1 MDSTARSMMGNVVL
15 GRYRI
20 VAPLAR
26 GGMGII
32 YLGRLEGA
40 AGFAKPV
47 VIKTVIPEGND
58 SKGNVQLF
66 VREARILS
74 NLEHPSIV
82 GVLDFG
88 EVGTDY
94 VMVLEYVHGFHLGAW
109 SRFMNHARGGMPV
122 AHAVEVMLPVLDA
135 LAFAHTL
142 TRPDGTPLGIVHR
155 DISPANILIDH
166 QGHVKLHD
174 FGIARMAG
182 DDEFKTQDGTFRGT
196 LSYTAP
202 ETLQGVAASPSS
214 DLYGCG
220 VVLYQ
225 LISGTNPFK
234 GSTPSETLHRV
245 LTHVPP
251 GLRSLREEVN
261 EKLDR
266 VVSRAIA
273 KDPAQ
278 RFESAAEL
286 AAALRWAR
294 DWSEARANEDLVHA
308 IQSDFNGPEI
318 AKYLELQPLA
328 VRDHAWRAVVG
339 PRGSLSSIPPPPR
352 GSQDT
357 TRESQP
363 ATALVRR
370 SSFDLDVQATVQG
383 LPSDALLELARMGS
397 PEAKLLA
404 PDEATRSAR
413 VRRAADLVPS
423 AEPAPPTAEP
433 APERARSKL
442 PLLFVGAACTL
453 ALGGAAFLAFGNRPE
468 PVEQRFL
475 LIEKQAAP
483 SSSNEALHPPAAA
496 NGASNSASGAVSAT
510 SALPQEQAPAAPS
523 ARSVSPNAGGGS
535 LSSAFQR
542 QQGRIVGCFRSHPSD
557 FSDQPLT
564 VRFKIDGSG
573 AVQSAELSPPG
584 LSSSALGACILG
596 VARSTHFPA
605 TGAPVSFTI
614 PITAV
619 RK

>member
-1 MDSTARSMMGNVVL
+1 MVDSSARSMMGNVVL

-58 SKGNVQLF
+58 SKRSVQLF

-109 SRFMNHARGGMPV
+109 SRFMNHARGGMPI

-174 FGIARMAG
+174 FGIARMAD

-202 ETLQGVAASPSS
+202 ETLQGVPASPSS
-214 DLYGCG
+214 DLYGCS

-234 GSTPSETLHRV
+234 GNTPSETLHRV

-251 GLRSLREEVN
+251 GLRSLREEVS

-294 DWSEARANEDLVHA
+294 DWSEARANEELVRA
-308 IQSDFNGPEI
+308 IQSDFNGPSMAE
-318 AKYLELQPLA
+318 YLELEPLA

-339 PRGSLSSIPPPPR
+339 PRASLSSIPPPPR
-352 GSQDT
+352 QETSRD
-357 TRESQP
+357 SQP
-363 ATALVRR
+363 ATAMVRR
-370 SSFDLDVQATVQG
+370 SSFDLDVQPTVQG
-383 LPSDALLELARMGS
+383 LPSDALLELARMGL
-397 PEAKLLA
+397 PEAKLSA
-404 PDEATRSAR
+404 PDEATRNAR
-413 VRRAADLVPS
+413 AQRAVA
-423 AEPAPPTAEP
+423 PAPTAEVARVAEP
-433 APERARSKL
+433 TPERARSKL
-442 PLLFVGAACTL
+442 PLVLVGAVGML
-453 ALGGAAFLAFGNRPE
+453 VLGGAAFLAFSNKQE

-483 SSSNEALHPPAAA
+483 SSSNAAA
-496 NGASNSASGAVSAT
+496 PPPSAAASGANNSPSAPVVAM
-510 SALPQEQAPAAPS
+510 SALPQEQAPSAAPS
-523 ARSVSPNAGGGS
+523 TRSVSPNAGGGS
-535 LSSAFQR
+535 LSGAFQR
-542 QQGRIVGCFRSHPSD
+542 QQGRVVGCFRSHPND
-557 FSDQPLT
+557 FSDQPLN

-584 LSSSALGACILG
+584 LSNSALGACILG
-596 VARSTHFPA
+596 VARSTHFPG

>member
-1 MDSTARSMMGNVVL
+1 MVDSSTRSMVGNVVL

-58 SKGNVQLF
+58 SKRTVQLF
-66 VREARILS
+66 LREARILS
-74 NLEHPSIV
+74 MLEHPSIV

-94 VMVLEYVHGFHLGAW
+94 AMVLEYVHGFHLGAW
-109 SRFMNHARGGMPV
+109 SRFMNHSRGGMPI
-122 AHAVEVMLPVLDA
+122 AHSVEVMLPVLDA
-135 LAFAHTL
+135 LDFAHTL

-155 DISPANILIDH
+155 DISPANILIDN

-174 FGIARMAG
+174 FGIARMA

-202 ETLQGVAASPSS
+202 ETLQGIAASPGS
-214 DLYGCG
+214 DLYGCA

-225 LISGTNPFK
+225 LISGKNPLK
-234 GSTPSETLHRV
+234 GNTPSETLNRV

-251 GLRSLREEVN
+251 SLRSLRGEVN
-261 EKLDR
+261 ERLDQ

-273 KDPAQ
+273 KDPAH

-286 AAALRWAR
+286 AAALRSAR
-294 DWSEARANEDLVHA
+294 DWAEARVNHELVHA
-308 IQSDFNGPEI
+308 IQSDFNG
-318 AKYLELQPLA
+318 ADMAQHLELEPLA
-328 VRDHAWRAVVG
+328 VRDKAWRAVVG
-339 PRGSLSSIPPPPR
+339 PRASLSSAPPR
-352 GSQDT
+352 RGNQET
-357 TRESQP
+357 TRTSQP
-363 ATALVRR
+363 ATIVARR

-383 LPSDALLELARMGS
+383 SPS
-397 PEAKLLA
+397 
-404 PDEATRSAR
+404 
-413 VRRAADLVPS
+413 
-423 AEPAPPTAEP
+423 PAP
-433 APERARSKL
+433 ARRKL
-442 PLLFVGAACTL
+442 PLMLVGAACTL
-453 ALGGAAFLAFGNRPE
+453 VLGGAAFLAFGAKRE
-468 PVEQRFL
+468 PAEQRFL
-475 LIEKQAAP
+475 LIEKQPA
-483 SSSNEALHPPAAA
+483 SSSSSEVARQAQ
-496 NGASNSASGAVSAT
+496 NGEGNSASTPVIAL
-510 SALPQEQAPAAPS
+510 SALQQEQASHAPASVRS
-523 ARSVSPNAGGGS
+523 ASPGAEGSS

-542 QQGRIVGCFRSHPSD
+542 QQGRILGCFRSSPSD

-584 LSSSALGACILG
+584 LSNSALGACILG
-596 VARSTHFPA
+596 VARSTHFSG
-605 TGAPVSFTI
+605 TGAAVSFAI

>member
-1 MDSTARSMMGNVVL
+1 MTDPSARSMVGNVVL

-47 VIKTVIPEGND
+47 VIKTVIPEGSD
-58 SKGNVQLF
+58 SKRTVQLF

-74 NLEHPSIV
+74 MLEHPSIV

-94 VMVLEYVHGFHLGAW
+94 AMVLEYVHGFHLGAW
-109 SRFMNHARGGMPV
+109 SRFMNHTRGGMPI

-135 LAFAHTL
+135 LDFAHTL

-155 DISPANILIDH
+155 DISPANILIDN

-174 FGIARMAG
+174 FGIARMA

-202 ETLQGVAASPSS
+202 ETLQGIAASPGS
-214 DLYGCG
+214 DLYGCA

-225 LISGTNPFK
+225 LISGKNPLK
-234 GSTPSETLHRV
+234 GNTPSETLNRV

-251 GLRSLREEVN
+251 SLRSLRGEVN
-261 EKLDR
+261 ERLDQ

-273 KDPAQ
+273 KDPAH

-286 AAALRWAR
+286 AAALRGAR
-294 DWSEARANEDLVHA
+294 DWPEARVNDELVRA
-308 IQSDFNGPEI
+308 IQSDFNGPDM
-318 AKYLELQPLA
+318 AQHLELESLA
-328 VRDHAWRAVVG
+328 VRDKAWRAVVG
-339 PRGSLSSIPPPPR
+339 PRASLSTVPPR
-352 GSQDT
+352 PLGNQET
-357 TRESQP
+357 TEKSQP
-363 ATALVRR
+363 PTIVARR

-383 LPSDALLELARMGS
+383 LPSDALLEVARMGS
-397 PEAKLLA
+397 SEARLA
-404 PDEATRSAR
+404 AADEPTSSQRT
-413 VRRAADLVPS
+413 RRAANAAPS
-423 AEPAPPTAEP
+423 AEPSP
-433 APERARSKL
+433 APARRKL
-442 PLLFVGAACTL
+442 PLMLVAAACTL
-453 ALGGAAFLAFGNRPE
+453 VLGGAAFLAFGAKRE
-468 PVEQRFL
+468 PAPPRFL
-475 LIEKQAAP
+475 LIEKQPA
-483 SSSNEALHPPAAA
+483 SSISSEVARQAQ
-496 NGASNSASGAVSAT
+496 NGEGNSASAPVIAL
-510 SALPQEQAPAAPS
+510 SALQQEQAPHAAAS
-523 ARSVSPNAGGGS
+523 ATSPGAGGGS

-542 QQGRIVGCFRSHPSD
+542 QQGRIVGCFRSNPSD

-573 AVQSAELSPPG
+573 AVQSAELSPAA
-584 LSSSALGACILG
+584 LSNSALGACILG
-596 VARSTHFPA
+596 VARSTHFPGR
-605 TGAPVSFTI
+605 GAAVSFAI

>member
-1 MDSTARSMMGNVVL
+1 MMGNVVL

-58 SKGNVQLF
+58 SKGTVQLF

-74 NLEHPSIV
+74 LLEHPSIV

-109 SRFMNHARGGMPV
+109 SRFMNHTRGGMPI

-135 LAFAHTL
+135 LDFAHTL

-155 DISPANILIDH
+155 DISPANILIDS

-174 FGIARMAG
+174 FGIARIA

-202 ETLQGVAASPSS
+202 ETLQGIAASPAS

-234 GSTPSETLHRV
+234 GNTPSETLNRV

-251 GLRSLREEVN
+251 SLRSLREEVN
-261 EKLDR
+261 ERLDL
-266 VVSRAIA
+266 VVARAIA

-294 DWSEARANEDLVHA
+294 DWAEDRAHEELVHA
-308 IQSDFNGPEI
+308 IQSDFNGPDM
-318 AKYLELQPLA
+318 AQHLELEPLA
-328 VRDHAWRAVVG
+328 VRDNAWRAVVG
-339 PRGSLSSIPPPPR
+339 PRASLSSNPPR
-352 GSQDT
+352 PRGKQET
-357 TRESQP
+357 TRTSQP
-363 ATALVRR
+363 PTTVARR

-383 LPSDALLELARMGS
+383 LPSAALLDLARTGS
-397 PEAKLLA
+397 SEARLA
-404 PDEATRSAR
+404 TADEPTRSQR
-413 VRRAADLVPS
+413 TRRAAEAAPS
-423 AEPAPPTAEP
+423 AELSPEP
-433 APERARSKL
+433 ARRKL
-442 PLLFVGAACTL
+442 PLIFVGVACML
-453 ALGGAAFLAFGNRPE
+453 VLGGAAFLVFAAKRE
-468 PVEQRFL
+468 PVEPRFL
-475 LIEKQAAP
+475 LIEKQSAP
-483 SSSNEALHPPAAA
+483 SSSSEVARQA
-496 NGASNSASGAVSAT
+496 NKGESNSASAPVIAL
-510 SALPQEQAPAAPS
+510 SALQQEQAPHAAAS
-523 ARSVSPNAGGGS
+523 ARSASPGGS
-535 LSSAFQR
+535 GGLSSAFQR
-542 QQGRIVGCFRSHPSD
+542 QQGRIVACFRSSPSD

-564 VRFKIDGSG
+564 VRFKVDGAG

-584 LSSSALGACILG
+584 LSNSALGACILG
-596 VARSTHFPA
+596 VARSTRFPG
-605 TGAPVSFTI
+605 TGAAVSFAI